1 MVEGEMVKERSQT
14 LISDICYETLEYQLR
29 LCGFWHLSCDQSCD
43 QSCYKSFEQSCSQ
56 SCDQSCDRV
65 WMLAWWHWT
74 SDSKPAFIH
83 GRYYLSVPCR
93 NSSSTCLLGTELGQE
108 GIPLPDKLYDAPWWS
123 KTLKTPRSHR
133 GDTGWMPGMGAKKH
147 GPEGQKQMSPAWF
160 EWKHRME
167 WHRRESKQHI
177 FYILYFLIFVYQYVI
192 IINLPTFL
200 CVYDLFICRGEIV
213 TKIGS

>member
-1 MVEGEMVKERSQT
+1 MT
-14 LISDICYETLEYQLR
+14 
-29 LCGFWHLSCDQSCD
+29 
-43 QSCYKSFEQSCSQ
+43 
-56 SCDQSCDRV
+56 
-65 WMLAWWHWT
+65 
-74 SDSKPAFIH
+74 
-83 GRYYLSVPCR
+83 
-93 NSSSTCLLGTELGQE
+93 
-108 GIPLPDKLYDAPWWS
+108 LPDRLETIRHHDLTVESWRWNPS
-123 KTLKTPRSHR
+123 K
-133 GDTGWMPGMGAKKH
+133 GAKKH